1 MKRLIVVAF
10 SMLLLML
17 TGCSTVTQDIQISAE
32 ADPKISFSG
41 YKNYAW
47 LGATGIMFD
56 EAGRWRPPAFDADTE
71 VKFNID
77 RELRARGMSES
88 DTKPDLLVAFAAGID
103 MDNIEFVK
111 NDKNELET
119 LKNVPKG
126 ALLIVLVDAGSGLP
140 IWVGAAAADIQE
152 HVDSETAKLRLNYA
166 VTEMFKKLPK

>member
-17 TGCSTVTQDIQISAE
+17 TGCSTATKDIQITAE
-32 ADPKISFSG
+32 ADPKISFSA

-47 LGATGIMFD
+47 LGAAGIMFD
-56 EAGRWRPPAFDADTE
+56 EAGRWEPPAFDADTE
-71 VKFNID
+71 VKFYID
-77 RELRARGMSES
+77 RELRARGISEGGA
-88 DTKPDLLVAFAAGID
+88 KPDLLVAFAAGID

-111 NDKNELET
+111 NEKNDLET
-119 LKNVPKG
+119 LKNIPKG
-126 ALLIVLVDAGSGLP
+126 ALLVVLVDAKSGLP

-152 HVDSETAKLRLNYA
+152 NVDSATAKLRLNYA